1 MKFSMAVI
9 LWLGLRYAA
18 MHAPRQ
24 RMFIAAKALM
34 RLLAHKSRG
43 PQNTPW
49 KLTRSGRAAI
59 DQTRR
64 DNTAG
69 YGKMRGN
76 ANEMTRTKT
85 PLRRRTKYA
94 LAALL
99 LAAGLASARPQQPPP
114 ERRPAAPAARKPGL
128 ATAKPGP
135 GKAAPPDASLVEA
148 VRENTVG
155 MALMDRRDY
164 ANALGRFQTACVMNS
179 ASDIGC
185 LNMGIALLNMRRY
198 DEARQILEKSVERD
212 PQNARAWYNLA
223 LLARATGDSAAARDD
238 LQNVAA
244 VDPNDPGT
252 QYFLG
257 YLSAQDQKYEQAVAA
272 FQRAIELD
280 PLHISAEFGLSQ
292 AEQDLGHVDAAK
304 ADLAR
309 FHRLSAE
316 KLGKP
321 VRFLYGEQGPYSL
334 AQEMTVRPGPPPPPT
349 LVHFLDVTAA
359 SGLPGFRSAAAA
371 PVRPLPAVRRPT
383 AARTVTDPPPSPSL
397 AGFLGSGACVFDFD
411 GDGRP
416 DIFLV
421 DADGEGNAALYRN
434 TGKGT
439 FVNVS
444 AAAKLAFHGQGM
456 SCAVGDYDNDGHPDL
471 AIASGD
477 GITLFHNEGN
487 GTFKDVTES
496 AGLRPATPAAPDS
509 ASQPAQADDRAP
521 ATPAPSAPATLAMG
535 VTFID
540 YDQDGDLD
548 IYVTRFTDFAVQA
561 TSQPFTF
568 PEGAPAPGNILWR
581 NNGDGTF
588 VDKTS
593 DLALAGAAPSV
604 GAIGCD
610 LGNNQAIDLVV
621 TGWQKYPSVFLNT
634 REGPFLPAS
643 PWAIS
648 MPGPAAGVVAA
659 DFDHDSWMDLAFT
672 HWASPA
678 VTVWRN
684 VQGKSFERVPLV
696 EPGWMRAWG
705 IAAFDYDN
713 DGWVDLVAVGET
725 FSGEGRIELFRNE
738 GPAGFRDVTHETGL
752 DKIALRNPRSVI
764 PFDFDGDGSPGLL
777 ITQNNLPP
785 VLLKNVGGNDNT
797 WLKLALSGDPD
808 NKLAIGARLDVF
820 SGAARQA
827 WEVSGASGYL
837 GQGPA
842 EILTGLG
849 SASEADVLR
858 IVWPTGLLQNE
869 LHVAGDAPTPVP
881 ESEPPEQPKQ

>member
-1 MKFSMAVI
+1 
-9 LWLGLRYAA
+9 
-18 MHAPRQ
+18 
-24 RMFIAAKALM
+24 
-34 RLLAHKSRG
+34 
-43 PQNTPW
+43 
-49 KLTRSGRAAI
+49 
-59 DQTRR
+59 
-64 DNTAG
+64 
-69 YGKMRGN
+69 
-76 ANEMTRTKT
+76 
-85 PLRRRTKYA
+85 
-94 LAALL
+94 
-99 LAAGLASARPQQPPP
+99 
-114 ERRPAAPAARKPGL
+114 
-128 ATAKPGP
+128 
-135 GKAAPPDASLVEA
+135 
-148 VRENTVG
+148 
-155 MALMDRRDY
+155 
-164 ANALGRFQTACVMNS
+164 
-179 ASDIGC
+179 
-185 LNMGIALLNMRRY
+185 
-198 DEARQILEKSVERD
+198 
-212 PQNARAWYNLA
+212 
-223 LLARATGDSAAARDD
+223 
-238 LQNVAA
+238 
-244 VDPNDPGT
+244 
-252 QYFLG
+252 
-257 YLSAQDQKYEQAVAA
+257 
-272 FQRAIELD
+272 
-280 PLHISAEFGLSQ
+280 
-292 AEQDLGHVDAAK
+292 
-304 ADLAR
+304 
-309 FHRLSAE
+309 
-316 KLGKP
+316 
-321 VRFLYGEQGPYSL
+321 
-334 AQEMTVRPGPPPPPT
+334 
-349 LVHFLDVTAA
+349 
-359 SGLPGFRSAAAA
+359 
-371 PVRPLPAVRRPT
+371 
-383 AARTVTDPPPSPSL
+383 
-397 AGFLGSGACVFDFD
+397 
-411 GDGRP
+411 
-416 DIFLV
+416 
-421 DADGEGNAALYRN
+421 
-434 TGKGT
+434 
-439 FVNVS
+439 
-444 AAAKLAFHGQGM
+444 
-456 SCAVGDYDNDGHPDL
+456 
-471 AIASGD
+471 
-477 GITLFHNEGN
+477 
-487 GTFKDVTES
+487 
-496 AGLRPATPAAPDS
+496 
-509 ASQPAQADDRAP
+509 
-521 ATPAPSAPATLAMG
+521 MG

-820 SGAARQA
+820 FGAARQA
-827 WEVSGASGYL
+827 WEVPGASGYL

>member
-1 MKFSMAVI
+1 
-9 LWLGLRYAA
+9 
-18 MHAPRQ
+18 
-24 RMFIAAKALM
+24 
-34 RLLAHKSRG
+34 
-43 PQNTPW
+43 
-49 KLTRSGRAAI
+49 
-59 DQTRR
+59 
-64 DNTAG
+64 
-69 YGKMRGN
+69 MRGT
-76 ANEMTRTKT
+76 ANEMTRKKT

-99 LAAGLASARPQQPPP
+99 LAAGPASARPQQQPVPH
-114 ERRPAAPAARKPGL
+114 RRPPAPAARKAGP
-128 ATAKPGP
+128 ATA
-135 GKAAPPDASLVEA
+135 KAAPPKPATLDASLVQA
-148 VRENTVG
+148 VRENTIG
-155 MALMDRRDY
+155 LALMDRRDY
-164 ANALGRFQTACVMNS
+164 ANALGRFQTACVLNP

-198 DEARQILEKSVERD
+198 DDARQILEKSVERD
-212 PQNARAWYNLA
+212 SQSARAWYNLA
-223 LLARATGDSAAARDD
+223 LLARATGDPVAARDD
-238 LQNVAA
+238 FQKVAA
-244 VDPNDPGT
+244 IDPNDPGT

-257 YLSAQDQKYEQAVAA
+257 YLATQDQKYDQAVAA
-272 FQRAIELD
+272 FRRAIELD
-280 PLHISAEFGLSQ
+280 PLQISAEFGLSQ
-292 AEQDLGHVDAAK
+292 AEKDLGHADAAK
-304 ADLAR
+304 ADFAR
-309 FHRLSAE
+309 FQRLSAE

-321 VRFLYGEQGPYSL
+321 VRFLYGEQGQYSL
-334 AQEMTVRPGPPPPPT
+334 AQEMTVPSGPAPPPT
-349 LVHFLDVTAA
+349 LVHFLDVTAV
-359 SGLPGFRSAAAA
+359 SGLPQFRSATGALA
-371 PVRPLPAVRRPT
+371 RPRTGVRRPT
-383 AARTVTDPPPSPSL
+383 APGSL

-411 GDGRP
+411 GDGHP

-434 TGKGT
+434 TGRGA
-439 FVNVS
+439 FVNVT
-444 AAAKLAFHGQGM
+444 AAAKLEFHGQGM

-471 AIASGD
+471 AITSGD
-477 GITLFHNEGN
+477 GIMLFHNEGN
-487 GTFKDVTES
+487 GTFRDVTEA
-496 AGLRPATPAAPDS
+496 AGLRPATPATAS
-509 ASQPAQADDRAP
+509 HAASQPSQADNQAP
-521 ATPAPSAPATLAMG
+521 ATPAPRAPTAPVTLAMG

-548 IYVTRFTDFAVQA
+548 IYVTRFTDFPVES

-568 PEGAPAPGNILWR
+568 PEDALAPGNFLWR

-588 VDKTS
+588 VDRTS
-593 DLALAGAAPSV
+593 DLALAGAAPS
-604 GAIGCD
+604 IGVIGSD
-610 LGNNQAIDLVV
+610 LGNNRAIDLVV
-621 TGWQKYPSVFLNT
+621 TGWQKYPSVFMNT
-634 REGPFLPAS
+634 REGPFRPAT

-659 DFDHDSWMDLAFT
+659 DFDHDGWTDLAFT

-725 FSGEGRIELFRNE
+725 FSGEGRIALFRNE

-752 DKIALRNPRSVI
+752 DKIAPRNPRSVI

-785 VLLKNVGGNDNT
+785 VLLKNIGGNKNT

-808 NKLAIGARLDVF
+808 NKLAIGARLDIF

-827 WEVSGASGYL
+827 WEVPGASGYL
-837 GQGPA
+837 GQGPP
-842 EILTGLG
+842 EIVTGLG

-858 IVWPTGLLQNE
+858 ILWPTGLLQNE
-869 LHVAGDAPTPVP
+869 LHVAADSPTPVP
-881 ESEPPEQPKQ
+881 ESETPEQPKQ

>member
-1 MKFSMAVI
+1 
-9 LWLGLRYAA
+9 
-18 MHAPRQ
+18 
-24 RMFIAAKALM
+24 
-34 RLLAHKSRG
+34 
-43 PQNTPW
+43 
-49 KLTRSGRAAI
+49 
-59 DQTRR
+59 
-64 DNTAG
+64 
-69 YGKMRGN
+69 MRGT

-85 PLRRRTKYA
+85 PPRPWRKYA
-94 LAALL
+94 LAAFLVS
-99 LAAGLASARPQQPPP
+99 AGLAGARPQQQPAPQ
-114 ERRPAAPAARKPGL
+114 RKRPTPATRKPPL
-128 ATAKPGP
+128 ATAKPTP
-135 GKAAPPDASLVEA
+135 AKATPPDASLVQA
-148 VRENTVG
+148 IRENTVG
-155 MALMDRRDY
+155 VALMDRRDY
-164 ANALGRFQTACVMNS
+164 ASALGHFQTACVMTP

-198 DEARQILEKSVERD
+198 DDARQILEKSVERD

-223 LLARATGDSAAARDD
+223 LLARATGDSASVRDD
-238 LQNVAA
+238 FQKVAA
-244 VDPNDPGT
+244 IDPDDPGT

-257 YLSAQDQKYEQAVAA
+257 YLATQDQKYEQAVAD

-292 AEQDLGHVDAAK
+292 AEQDLGHADAAK

-309 FHRLSAE
+309 FQRLSAE

-321 VRFLYGEQGPYSL
+321 VRFLYGEQGQYSL
-334 AQEMTVRPGPPPPPT
+334 AQEMTAPPGPAPPPT
-349 LVHFLDVTAA
+349 PVQFLDITAV
-359 SGLPGFRSAAAA
+359 SGLPQFRSGSALA
-371 PVRPLPAVRRPT
+371 PPRPGLSPPT
-383 AARTVTDPPPSPSL
+383 ASPTVTDAPAPFSL
-397 AGFLGSGACVFDFD
+397 ARFLGSGACVFDFD
-411 GDGRP
+411 GDGHP

-421 DADGEGNAALYRN
+421 DADGEGRAALYRN

-439 FVNVS
+439 FVNVT
-444 AAAKLAFHGQGM
+444 AAAKLDFHGQGM

-477 GITLFHNEGN
+477 GITLFHNEGT

-496 AGLRPATPAAPDS
+496 AGLRPATPATPDS
-509 ASQPAQADDRAP
+509 AGQPGQSDNQAP
-521 ATPAPSAPATLAMG
+521 ATPAPSAGTAGATLAMG
-535 VTFID
+535 VTFVD

-548 IYVTRFTDFAVQA
+548 IYLTRFTDFPVES

-568 PEGAPAPGNILWR
+568 PEGAPAPGNVLWR
-581 NNGDGTF
+581 NDGDGTF
-588 VDKTS
+588 LDKTN
-593 DLALAGAAPSV
+593 DLALAGAAPSL
-604 GAIGCD
+604 GAIGSD
-610 LGNNQAIDLVV
+610 LGNNRAIDLVV

-634 REGPFLPAS
+634 REGGFHPAS

-648 MPGPAAGVVAA
+648 MPGPAVGVVAA
-659 DFDHDSWMDLAFT
+659 DFDQDGWMDLAFT

-725 FSGEGRIELFRNE
+725 FSGQGRIALFRNE

-777 ITQNNLPP
+777 ITQNNLAP
-785 VLLKNVGGNDNT
+785 VLLRNVGGNKNT
-797 WLKLALSGDPD
+797 WLKLVLAGDPD
-808 NKLAIGARLDVF
+808 NKLAIGVRLDIF

-827 WEVSGASGYL
+827 WEVPGASGYL

-842 EILTGLG
+842 EILTGLA

-858 IVWPTGLLQNE
+858 IFWPTGLLQNE
-869 LHVAGDAPTPVP
+869 LHVAGNAPTALG

>member
-1 MKFSMAVI
+1 
-9 LWLGLRYAA
+9 
-18 MHAPRQ
+18 
-24 RMFIAAKALM
+24 
-34 RLLAHKSRG
+34 
-43 PQNTPW
+43 
-49 KLTRSGRAAI
+49 
-59 DQTRR
+59 
-64 DNTAG
+64 
-69 YGKMRGN
+69 MRGT
-76 ANEMTRTKT
+76 ATEMTPTKT
-85 PLRRRTKYA
+85 PLRRWKKYA

-99 LAAGLASARPQQPPP
+99 VSAGLAGASPQQQPTPPHQ
-114 ERRPAAPAARKPGL
+114 RLTPATRKPGP
-128 ATAKPGP
+128 AK
-135 GKAAPPDASLVEA
+135 AVPPDASLVEA
-148 VRENTVG
+148 IRENTVG
-155 MALMDRRDY
+155 LALMDRRDY
-164 ANALGRFQTACVMNS
+164 AHALGRFQTACVMNP

-198 DEARQILEKSVERD
+198 DDARQILEKSVERD

-223 LLARATGDSAAARDD
+223 LLARATGDSASVRDD
-238 LQNVAA
+238 FQKVAA
-244 VDPNDPGT
+244 IDPADPGT

-257 YLSAQDQKYEQAVAA
+257 YLATQDQKYDQAAA
-272 FQRAIELD
+272 DFQRAIELD

-292 AEQDLGHVDAAK
+292 VEQDLGHVDAAK
-304 ADLAR
+304 TDLAR
-309 FHRLSAE
+309 FQRLSAE

-321 VRFLYGEQGPYSL
+321 VRFLYGEQGQYSL
-334 AQEMTVRPGPPPPPT
+334 AQEMTVPPGPAPPPT
-349 LVHFLDVTAA
+349 LVHFFDITAE
-359 SGLPGFRSAAAA
+359 SGLAQSRSG
-371 PVRPLPAVRRPT
+371 T
-383 AARTVTDPPPSPSL
+383 AARARPRPGVRHPSAPPTATDAPAPSSL

-421 DADGEGNAALYRN
+421 DADGEGSAALYHN

-439 FVNVS
+439 FVNVT
-444 AAAKLAFHGQGM
+444 AAAKLEFHGPGM

-477 GITLFHNEGN
+477 GVTLFHNEGN

-496 AGLRPATPAAPDS
+496 AGLRPATAAPPDS
-509 ASQPAQADDRAP
+509 VSRPGEGDNQTPGAP
-521 ATPAPSAPATLAMG
+521 APGAPTVPGTLAMG
-535 VTFID
+535 VTFVD

-548 IYVTRFTDFAVQA
+548 IYLTRFTDFAVESTA
-561 TSQPFTF
+561 QPFTF
-568 PEGAPAPGNILWR
+568 PEGAPAPGNVLWR

-588 VDKTS
+588 VDKTN
-593 DLALAGAAPSV
+593 DLALAGAGPSI
-604 GAIGCD
+604 GAIGSD

-634 REGPFLPAS
+634 REGVFRPVS

-659 DFDHDSWMDLAFT
+659 DFDRDGWMDLAFT

-725 FSGEGRIELFRNE
+725 FSGEGRIALFRNE

-752 DKIALRNPRSVI
+752 DKITLRNPRSVI
-764 PFDFDGDGSPGLL
+764 PVDFDGDGSPGLL
-777 ITQNNLPP
+777 ITQNHLAP
-785 VLLKNVGGNDNT
+785 VLLRNVGGNKNT
-797 WLKLALSGDPD
+797 WLKLVLSGDPD
-808 NKLAIGARLDVF
+808 NTLAIGARLDIF
-820 SGAARQA
+820 SAALRQA
-827 WEVSGASGYL
+827 WEVPGASGYL

-842 EILTGLG
+842 EIVAGLG
-849 SASEADVLR
+849 SANEADVLR
-858 IVWPTGLLQNE
+858 IFWPTGVLQNE
-869 LHVAGDAPTPVP
+869 LHVAGNTPTPLA
-881 ESEPPEQPKQ
+881 ESEPPEQPKP